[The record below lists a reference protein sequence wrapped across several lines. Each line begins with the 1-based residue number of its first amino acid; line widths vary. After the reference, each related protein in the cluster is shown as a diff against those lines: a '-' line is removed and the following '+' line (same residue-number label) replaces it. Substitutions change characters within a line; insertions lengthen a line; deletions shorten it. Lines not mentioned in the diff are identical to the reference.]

1 MKNVE
6 MLNEKIN
13 SVKFKWKKKIRRII
27 YKYYMCMHNWEYG
40 NVYNGW
46 TISQK
51 HYAQQKINMKNKRN
65 RM

>member
-13 SVKFKWKKKIRRII
+13 SVKFKWKKKIRRIL

-40 NVYNGW
+40 NVYKGW

-51 HYAQQKINMKNKRN
+51 HYA
-65 RM
+65 